1 MAKCNYCSGKITL
14 IEDWDEIEDHEPD
27 SEVTIQ
33 GNYLMLDSENGT
45 LGKTINYCPMCGNRV
60 EVSQ

>member
-1 MAKCNYCSGKITL
+1 MTKCSYCSGKITL

-33 GNYLMLDSENGT
+33 GNYLKLDSENGT
-45 LGKTINYCPMCGNRV
+45 FVKTINYFPVCGR
-60 EVSQ
+60 ELGD

>member
-1 MAKCNYCSGKITL
+1 MTECNYCSGKITL

-33 GNYLMLDSENGT
+33 GNCLKLTCEGGT
-45 LGKTINYCPMCGNRV
+45 FVKTINYCPMCGRKLGD
-60 EVSQ
+60 